1 MAISRRFPELGWFKS
16 EVFERVQI
24 KKKLQIQIGLDKI
37 EISAPGF
44 KRTRWNIFLRRNE
57 SMQTN
62 RRRNGDQN
70 VGN

>member
-44 KRTRWNIFLRRNE
+44 KRTRWNIF
-57 SMQTN
+57 TT
-62 RRRNGDQN
+62 
-70 VGN
+70 